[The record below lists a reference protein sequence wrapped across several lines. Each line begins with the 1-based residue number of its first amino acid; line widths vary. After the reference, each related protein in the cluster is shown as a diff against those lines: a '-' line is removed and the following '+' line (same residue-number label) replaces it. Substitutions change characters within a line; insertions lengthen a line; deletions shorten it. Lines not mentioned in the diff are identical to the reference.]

1 MRTSLRL
8 VHTSDL
14 HLGIDG
20 RRAGEGLAP
29 LEAVAEAVAKTGA
42 HLVLLCGDIFDS
54 NRVSDQVIRD
64 ALGLLGQIG
73 VPSII
78 LPGNHDCHGHGSVY
92 LRAEAM
98 GLPPQV
104 HVLTPQRQQ
113 VVLPELDVSV
123 WGRPHVDYRDLR
135 PLHHPPSRGGQRWHI
150 ALAHGH
156 LVRQSWDL
164 ERSYLIFPQEIAES
178 GAHYVALGHWELPY
192 DASAG
197 TVVAAYS
204 GSPQMARQVL
214 VVELDHQVR
223 VRRHP
228 LGRG

>member
-1 MRTSLRL
+1 M
-8 VHTSDL
+8 
-14 HLGIDG
+14 
-20 RRAGEGLAP
+20 
-29 LEAVAEAVAKTGA
+29 EAVTKISAD
-42 HLVLLCGDIFDS
+42 LLLLCGDIFDS
-54 NRVSDQVIRD
+54 NRVADQVIRG
-64 ALGLLGQIG
+64 ALELLGQIG

-78 LPGNHDCHGHGSVY
+78 LPGNHDCHGQGSVY
-92 LRAEAM
+92 LRAQAM

-104 HVLTPQRQQ
+104 HILSPERQQ
-113 VVLPELDVSV
+113 VVLPELDVSI

-135 PLHHPPSRGGQRWHI
+135 PLHHPPSGSGQRWHI

-197 TVVAAYS
+197 TVVAAYP

-214 VVELDHQVR
+214 VVELDHKVR
-223 VRRHP
+223 VRPHP
-228 LGRG
+228 LGRA